1 MEDENKKAIYEEF
14 FEAYGQADYFA
25 GGNNNLADLGD
36 LKRLFTD
43 WCQANGIEE
52 NLSVIPIHHSI
63 LNARID
69 SVKSWIED
77 GESIESIANRTSTDA
92 SKIEK
97 YANLE
102 EYPNDIQH
110 FAADKP
116 QQTSNQ
122 LKIIPTMTNYSLNL
136 NLVKLPGA
144 QYVKREDGRVCIAIP
159 TSTLF
164 VTEKGCYL
172 NLAIW
177 EQANQQYSSHLVKQ
191 SFSKEYYAKLT
202 DEQRRA
208 IPIIGNMKPMVASV
222 TTTSATALETPP
234 LTQTTQSTNDQPP
247 IEQPPIEQPPIAD
260 DLPF

>member
-1 MEDENKKAIYEEF
+1 MTYEELKLIR
-14 FEAYGQADYFA
+14 AVSLDIYGYDYGQAS
-25 GGNNNLADLGD
+25 
-36 LKRLFTD
+36 LFVGKEYTTMLSEVTLNGEHFQATD
-43 WCQANGIEE
+43 PTECYLEPNGLECMI
-52 NLSVIPIHHSI
+52 
-63 LNARID
+63 ID
-69 SVKSWIED
+69 FVRF
-77 GESIESIANRTSTDA
+77 IAS
-92 SKIEK
+92 EFK
-97 YANLE
+97 YS
-102 EYPNDIQH
+102 
-110 FAADKP
+110 P
-116 QQTSNQ
+116 QPHQCCTTSNAQ
-122 LKIIPTMTNYSLNL
+122 QEPLNTIPTMTNYSLNL

-191 SFSKEYYAKLT
+191 SFSKEYNAKLT